1 MKKRISIIMLLTIS
15 VLMTGCEELHKKPL
29 AYIETNADDRQ
40 SETSETETKKKKETE
55 PETEAV
61 EVVEQGSLETERPE
75 TETESETEEDKTED
89 ATPEGELPV
98 LEKTDK
104 TSEEIE
110 MENILQNPEL
120 PTGCESVALTMVL
133 KYLGF
138 DLEKTTI
145 ADDYLVF
152 ADRNFAM
159 GYIGNPHTEDGAGI
173 FAPGL
178 VKTANNF
185 LEAQES
191 EKRGFDISDTDFED
205 LYNYVAA
212 GIPIIIWNT
221 MYLEKP
227 VPTDEVCE
235 FEGKTYRWFR
245 NEHCMVMCGFDK
257 ENGTVLIQ
265 DPLDGLVE
273 RDAETFAKY
282 YEELG
287 KNARVAGYRIGGK
300 TGTSEDGVNTNKYVT
315 SFCGVAPIDN
325 PQAVVLVT
333 LYNPTGEGGH
343 QGGGVAAPL
352 GGQIFSEILPYLEV
366 NQGNTEE
373 IENVEQIQTPDILN
387 KSIKETEKI
396 LKESGLNYIIED
408 NTEEIDK
415 ENTYVKEQ
423 TPSAGIVVNKGSNIY
438 LKIK

>member
-173 FAPGL
+173 F
-178 VKTANNF
+178 
-185 LEAQES
+185 
-191 EKRGFDISDTDFED
+191 
-205 LYNYVAA
+205 
-212 GIPIIIWNT
+212 
-221 MYLEKP
+221 
-227 VPTDEVCE
+227 C
-235 FEGKTYRWFR
+235 
-245 NEHCMVMCGFDK
+245 
-257 ENGTVLIQ
+257 
-265 DPLDGLVE
+265 
-273 RDAETFAKY
+273 
-282 YEELG
+282 
-287 KNARVAGYRIGGK
+287 
-300 TGTSEDGVNTNKYVT
+300 TGTCQDCK
-315 SFCGVAPIDN
+315 
-325 PQAVVLVT
+325 
-333 LYNPTGEGGH
+333 
-343 QGGGVAAPL
+343 
-352 GGQIFSEILPYLEV
+352 
-366 NQGNTEE
+366 
-373 IENVEQIQTPDILN
+373 
-387 KSIKETEKI
+387 
-396 LKESGLNYIIED
+396 
-408 NTEEIDK
+408 
-415 ENTYVKEQ
+415 
-423 TPSAGIVVNKGSNIY
+423 
-438 LKIK
+438 

>member
-245 NEHCMVMCGFDK
+245 NEHCMVMCGFNK

-287 KNARVAGYRIGGK
+287 KNAM
-300 TGTSEDGVNTNKYVT
+300 
-315 SFCGVAPIDN
+315 
-325 PQAVVLVT
+325 
-333 LYNPTGEGGH
+333 
-343 QGGGVAAPL
+343 
-352 GGQIFSEILPYLEV
+352 
-366 NQGNTEE
+366 
-373 IENVEQIQTPDILN
+373 
-387 KSIKETEKI
+387 
-396 LKESGLNYIIED
+396 IIH
-408 NTEEIDK
+408 
-415 ENTYVKEQ
+415 
-423 TPSAGIVVNKGSNIY
+423 
-438 LKIK
+438 

>member
-1 MKKRISIIMLLTIS
+1 M
-15 VLMTGCEELHKKPL
+15 
-29 AYIETNADDRQ
+29 
-40 SETSETETKKKKETE
+40 
-55 PETEAV
+55 

-273 RDAETFAKY
+273 RDAETFAEY

-287 KNARVAGYRIGGK
+287 KNAM
-300 TGTSEDGVNTNKYVT
+300 
-315 SFCGVAPIDN
+315 
-325 PQAVVLVT
+325 
-333 LYNPTGEGGH
+333 
-343 QGGGVAAPL
+343 
-352 GGQIFSEILPYLEV
+352 
-366 NQGNTEE
+366 
-373 IENVEQIQTPDILN
+373 
-387 KSIKETEKI
+387 
-396 LKESGLNYIIED
+396 IIH
-408 NTEEIDK
+408 
-415 ENTYVKEQ
+415 
-423 TPSAGIVVNKGSNIY
+423 
-438 LKIK
+438 